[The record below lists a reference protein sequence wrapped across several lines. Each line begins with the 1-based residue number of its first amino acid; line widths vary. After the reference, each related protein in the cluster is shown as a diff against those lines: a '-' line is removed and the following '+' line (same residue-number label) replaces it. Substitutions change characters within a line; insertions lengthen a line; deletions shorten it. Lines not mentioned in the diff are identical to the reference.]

1 MKKSRIYKIFLF
13 ILVNLAVFSNVKNDN
28 KIKTES
34 NNIKIIEEKVEI
46 IDKDEDNGYIYLD
59 RIIEEKA
66 EEKAKKES
74 KAVKLINK
82 IDNKINPVL
91 NFYTPASY
99 GNWYL
104 IKTTDKTEA
113 EYKNVR
119 YNFKQEENGYRII
132 KTYYVPNRKIWMEYN
147 ERGWIQEKK
156 RKVYLKT
163 ENKRFKSF
171 SNEIIYFDKDY
182 KYMIIRYTEDGSVRL
197 FSRFPINRIMIEG
210 NERER
215 MEQKLKKIET
225 IRNLYDVKYDPNL
238 KNEKEGMDFEK
249 KNQEERAKKIEKQI
263 IEDYENFFKID

>member
-1 MKKSRIYKIFLF
+1 M
-13 ILVNLAVFSNVKNDN
+13 
-28 KIKTES
+28 
-34 NNIKIIEEKVEI
+34 
-46 IDKDEDNGYIYLD
+46 
-59 RIIEEKA
+59 
-66 EEKAKKES
+66 
-74 KAVKLINK
+74 
-82 IDNKINPVL
+82 
-91 NFYTPASY
+91 
-99 GNWYL
+99 

-132 KTYYVPNRKIWMEYN
+132 KTYYVPDRKIWMEYN

-215 MEQKLKKIET
+215 MEQKLKKIEY
-225 IRNLYDVKYDPNL
+225 LSML
-238 KNEKEGMDFEK
+238 KN
-249 KNQEERAKKIEKQI
+249 
-263 IEDYENFFKID
+263 